1 MSLGNIL
8 RLPCKTYGNFSVE
21 KQGFM
26 LAGHVLAS
34 LEVST
39 VDLCEQHCLYHPNCS
54 SINWKTPTSGSANC
68 QINEKSTEDLYF
80 DLKLSP
86 SSEWTYKT
94 TNYKERHVSYFL
106 SFLCYTT
113 KGEIKHLLS
122 IFPLFMKPHYNYT
135 LLVRKNSSS
144 STGNIKCTSIH
155 LLRVST
161 IIVTL

>member
-1 MSLGNIL
+1 MISLQTSFLMVIKRISVKRIRHPQSAGVLVLKNVFNTSRFLLLLWSHVSLGNIL

-94 TNYKERHVSYFL
+94 TNYTERHVSYFL
-106 SFLCYTT
+106 SFLC
-113 KGEIKHLLS
+113 
-122 IFPLFMKPHYNYT
+122 
-135 LLVRKNSSS
+135 
-144 STGNIKCTSIH
+144 
-155 LLRVST
+155 
-161 IIVTL
+161 